1 MLPNART
8 MHAVESSGLNIFVN
22 IGADKMTF
30 LRRTLLAL
38 ATASVVVFG
47 SAANAYEQGD
57 WLVRVGVGNVDP
69 KSSNGLVASVDSG
82 TAVVFNGTYF
92 FTPNLGF
99 EILAATPFS
108 HDIKL
113 AADGTKVG
121 ETKHLP
127 PTFSLQYH
135 FDTAGAFRPYV
146 GAGLNYTLFFDEDT
160 TGPLA
165 GSSLKLDDSVGLA
178 AQLGADFD
186 ISDTMFLNFDLRWID
201 INTDAELDGSPLE
214 EVEIDPLVYSLTL
227 GWKF

>member
-1 MLPNART
+1 
-8 MHAVESSGLNIFVN
+8 
-22 IGADKMTF
+22 MTLF
-30 LRRTLLAL
+30 RRTLFVA
-38 ATASVVVFG
+38 ATAVVVVFS
-47 SAANAYEQGD
+47 SAANAYEKGD
-57 WLVRVGVGNVDP
+57 WLLRVGVGNVDP
-69 KSSNGLVASVDSG
+69 KSNNGEVASVDSG

-135 FDTAGAFRPYV
+135 FDTESAFKPYV
-146 GAGLNYTLFFDEDT
+146 GAGLNYTLFFDEET

-165 GSSLKLDDSVGLA
+165 GTSLSLDDSFGLA

-186 ISDTMFLNFDLRWID
+186 ISDTMFLNLDVRWID
-201 INTDAELDGSPLE
+201 INTDAELDGAALE
-214 EVEIDPLVYSLTL
+214 EVEIDPMVYSLTL
-227 GWKF
+227 GWRF

>member
-1 MLPNART
+1 
-8 MHAVESSGLNIFVN
+8 
-22 IGADKMTF
+22 MTF
-30 LRRTLLAL
+30 LRRSLLAAATL
-38 ATASVVVFG
+38 AVVVLS
-47 SAANAYEQGD
+47 SAANAYEKGD
-57 WLVRVGVGNVDP
+57 WLLRVGVGNVDP

-92 FTPNLGF
+92 FTPNVGF

-113 AADGTKVG
+113 ASDGTKVG

-135 FDTAGAFRPYV
+135 FVPDGAFRPYV

-160 TGPLA
+160 TGPLS
-165 GSSLKLDDSVGLA
+165 GTSLSLDDSVGFA

-186 ISDTMFLNFDLRWID
+186 ISEKMFLNFDLRWID
-201 INTDAELDGSPLE
+201 INTDAELDGLPLE

>member
-1 MLPNART
+1 
-8 MHAVESSGLNIFVN
+8 
-22 IGADKMTF
+22 MTF
-30 LRRTLLAL
+30 LRRSLLAAATL
-38 ATASVVVFG
+38 AVVVLS
-47 SAANAYEQGD
+47 SAANAYEKGD
-57 WLVRVGVGNVDP
+57 WLLRVGVGNVDP

-92 FTPNLGF
+92 FTPNVGF

-113 AADGTKVG
+113 ASDGTKVG

-135 FDTAGAFRPYV
+135 FIPDGAFRPYV

-165 GSSLKLDDSVGLA
+165 GTSLSLDDSVGFA

-186 ISDTMFLNFDLRWID
+186 ISEKMFLNFDLRWID
-201 INTDAELDGSPLE
+201 INTDAELDGLPL
-214 EVEIDPLVYSLTL
+214 
-227 GWKF
+227 